1 MAASWPIQFTKGSR
15 SRVKRCQQSTEE
27 DTIQFCIKNKI
38 WQVIQYYKK
47 KMVGQ
52 TQRPWVRQNPR
63 SCLTQWNNL
72 DQNEIL
78 LKVVLNTINGQIF
91 LFWDFIFKFGSYIV
105 FCVVLLC
112 VSTFCVPCCGVC
124 WDFRMEAMF
133 SSSLS
138 TVVCR
143 RVLLLIELFV
153 FLCLQF
159 FVGGSFSWL
168 GCLCFFVYS
177 CL

>member
-15 SRVKRCQQSTEE
+15 SKVKRCQQSTEE
-27 DTIQFCIKNKI
+27 DTSIL
-38 WQVIQYYKK
+38 YKKQNLTGYTILQK

-52 TQRPWVRQNPR
+52 TQRPWVRQNPS

-78 LKVVLNTINGQIF
+78 LKVVLNPINGQVF

-112 VSTFCVPCCGVC
+112 VSTF
-124 WDFRMEAMF
+124 
-133 SSSLS
+133 
-138 TVVCR
+138 
-143 RVLLLIELFV
+143 
-153 FLCLQF
+153 
-159 FVGGSFSWL
+159 
-168 GCLCFFVYS
+168 
-177 CL
+177 